1 MQTKGALIIGAS
13 SGMGAAMVRQLA
25 GEGWKVAALA
35 RSGEA
40 LEALA
45 AECPAGSVMAHAHD
59 VQDTE
64 AIPALFEE
72 LVKELGSLDLV
83 VYAAGVMPAV
93 ELDEYNTQKDLL
105 MLAVNIGGC
114 IAWLNPV
121 AEFFKSQRRGTIIGI
136 SSIAGDRGRKPAPV
150 YCTAKAA
157 MNTYLE
163 SLRNRL
169 AEFGVHVCTIR
180 PGFIDTQMTA
190 GMDGLMWLISAEEAA
205 KRILK
210 IGLAGKNVRYVPF
223 RWMWVG
229 LIIRHIPSVIFR
241 RLSI

>member
-1 MQTKGALIIGAS
+1 
-13 SGMGAAMVRQLA
+13 
-25 GEGWKVAALA
+25 
-35 RSGEA
+35 
-40 LEALA
+40 
-45 AECPAGSVMAHAHD
+45 
-59 VQDTE
+59 
-64 AIPALFEE
+64 
-72 LVKELGSLDLV
+72 
-83 VYAAGVMPAV
+83 
-93 ELDEYNTQKDLL
+93 
-105 MLAVNIGGC
+105 
-114 IAWLNPV
+114 
-121 AEFFKSQRRGTIIGI
+121 
-136 SSIAGDRGRKPAPV
+136 
-150 YCTAKAA
+150 

-180 PGFIDTQMTA
+180 PGFIDTQMTK
-190 GMDGLMWLISAEEAA
+190 GMDKLMWLISAEEAA

>member
-1 MQTKGALIIGAS
+1 MATQGALVIGAS
-13 SGMGAAMVRQLA
+13 SGMGAAIVRQLA
-25 GEGWKVAALA
+25 SQGWRVAALA
-35 RSGEA
+35 RSQKP
-40 LEALA
+40 LEELA
-45 AECPAGSVMAHAHD
+45 AGCAGGEVFAHAHD
-59 VQDTE
+59 VQDTQ
-64 AIPALFEE
+64 AIPELFEQI
-72 LVKELGSLDLV
+72 VKQLGSLDLV

-93 ELDEYNTQKDLL
+93 ELDEYNTEKDLL
-105 MLAVNIGGC
+105 MLNVNIGGC

-121 AEFFKSQRRGTIIGI
+121 AEYLKSQRSGTIIGI
-136 SSIAGDRGRKPAPV
+136 SSIAGDRGRKPAPA
-150 YCTAKAA
+150 YCTSKAA

-180 PGFIDTQMTA
+180 PGFIDTQMTQ

-210 IGLAGKNVRYVPF
+210 AGLGGKNVRYVPF

-229 LIIRHIPSVIFR
+229 LIIRHIPSFIFR

>member
-13 SGMGAAMVRQLA
+13 TGMGAAMVRQLA
-25 GEGWKVAALA
+25 AEGWKVAALA
-35 RSGEA
+35 RNGEA
-40 LEALA
+40 LAALA

-83 VYAAGVMPAV
+83 VYAAGVMPEVA
-93 ELDEYNTQKDLL
+93 LDEFNTQKDLL
-105 MLAVNIGGC
+105 MLSVNTGGC

-136 SSIAGDRGRKPAPV
+136 SSIAGDRGRKPAPA
-150 YCTAKAA
+150 YCTSKAA

-190 GMDGLMWLISAEEAA
+190 GKDGLMWLISAEEAA

>member
-1 MQTKGALIIGAS
+1 MNKKALIIGAS

-25 GEGWKVAALA
+25 SEGWTVGAIA
-35 RSGEA
+35 RSGES
-40 LEALA
+40 LESLA
-45 AECPAGSVMAHAHD
+45 KECGPERVFTHAHD
-59 VQDTE
+59 VQETA
-64 AIPALFEE
+64 AIPALFEA
-72 LVKELGSLDLV
+72 LVKELGGLDLV

-93 ELDEYNTQKDLL
+93 ELDEFNTEKDLL
-105 MLAVNIGGC
+105 MMNVNIGGC
-114 IAWLNPV
+114 IAWLNPI
-121 AEFFKSQRRGTIIGI
+121 AEFFKSQRSGTIIGI

-150 YCTAKAA
+150 YCTSKAA

-180 PGFIDTQMTA
+180 PGFIDTQMTK
-190 GMDGLMWLISAEEAA
+190 GMDKLMWLISAEEAA

-229 LIIRHIPSVIFR
+229 LIIRHIPSFIFR